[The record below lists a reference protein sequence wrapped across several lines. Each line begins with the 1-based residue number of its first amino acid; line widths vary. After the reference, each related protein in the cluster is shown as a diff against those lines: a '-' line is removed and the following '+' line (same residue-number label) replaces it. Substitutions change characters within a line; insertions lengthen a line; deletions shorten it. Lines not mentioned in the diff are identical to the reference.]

1 MTHSLIT
8 RRGVLSGAAATGAL
22 VAGGSFKAH
31 AADTVVGF
39 VYVGSRTDFGWNQSH
54 AVAAAALKKIPG
66 IKVVEEENV
75 PETAAVAKT
84 MESLIT
90 LDGARSS
97 SARRS
102 VTSIRS

>member
-31 AADTVVGF
+31 AANTVVGF

-54 AVAAAALKKIPG
+54 AVAAAALKKIG
-66 IKVVEEENV
+66 EQL
-75 PETAAVAKT
+75 AAAN
-84 MESLIT
+84 
-90 LDGARSS
+90 
-97 SARRS
+97 
-102 VTSIRS
+102 